1 MGTPASPGC
10 GGGGGDNKN
19 KDMKTQQSLEQ
30 QPHQGPRDFRSR
42 LASRGGVRKEKPLTG
57 DLGNSQ
63 SCPVP
68 SGTQPGNVSSPPSC
82 QGSRPRKQRSPK
94 EPLDTDKNLRTKTRS
109 LIGLFPAVGGVSRSN
124 ISGAHPCPRRMSG
137 TQPVTPPMTCAKSGN
152 LTKAQNVGGAERPV
166 RSHDHP
172 AQPRRPQELS
182 PACASSAGRR
192 QRCLPNSTL
201 TPARS
206 IVRLCPSVHVCH

>member
-1 MGTPASPGC
+1 MAQVAQCGCLSFLLFLPLLGWTPAFLGGGLRLVASRMGTPASPGC
-10 GGGGGDNKN
+10 GGGGGDKKN

-42 LASRGGVRKEKPLTG
+42 LASRGGVRKENPLTG

-94 EPLDTDKNLRTKTRS
+94 EPLNTDKNLRTKKRA
-109 LIGLFPAVGGVSRSN
+109 LIGLFPGVGGR
-124 ISGAHPCPRRMSG
+124 
-137 TQPVTPPMTCAKSGN
+137 
-152 LTKAQNVGGAERPV
+152 AETTFQ
-166 RSHDHP
+166 
-172 AQPRRPQELS
+172 A
-182 PACASSAGRR
+182 
-192 QRCLPNSTL
+192 L
-201 TPARS
+201 TP
-206 IVRLCPSVHVCH
+206 VLGGCQGHNL

>member
-1 MGTPASPGC
+1 
-10 GGGGGDNKN
+10 
-19 KDMKTQQSLEQ
+19 MKTQQSLEQ

-94 EPLDTDKNLRTKTRS
+94 EPLDTDKNLRTKKRA
-109 LIGLFPAVGGVSRSN
+109 LIGLFPGVGGRAETTFQALTPSSADVRDTTCDSTHDLRKVRQPHQGSERGRSGEAGEEPRPPSSAPPP
-124 ISGAHPCPRRMSG
+124 SGAEPGLR
-137 TQPVTPPMTCAKSGN
+137 
-152 LTKAQNVGGAERPV
+152 L
-166 RSHDHP
+166 
-172 AQPRRPQELS
+172 LS
-182 PACASSAGRR
+182 RAVEGRGVFQTR
-192 QRCLPNSTL
+192 
-201 TPARS
+201 
-206 IVRLCPSVHVCH
+206 H